1 MPIEFNSNGIVSQN
15 ITEILSER
23 ESTLQGI
30 DSLGPNFSIDKD
42 TPIGNM
48 ELADAN
54 SELSI
59 QELLAWFPSML
70 DVTTAEGV
78 FLDWICAKNRIYRKE
93 PQKTKINSL
102 VLNGDEGTPI
112 LKEDLTVIEN
122 TTGAYFNLNEDV
134 TIGETGTVT
143 AEFICQEYGEIT
155 PSETSKFEILTPLT
169 GLNSVTVDSNSFSIS
184 VGRDWETNKE
194 LARRHKESVQ
204 QTSTSII
211 ESIKANLFSLDG
223 VEHVKYIE
231 NDTENSKTTDG
242 VILPMKSFEMIVD
255 GGLTDDIANSIY
267 INKPV
272 GVRAFGTTLV
282 NVLDENNDVHQI
294 GYSKAEIINVGI
306 DIKVKTQRKQGS
318 NWSEAIKSAIK
329 DEFDDIQDI
338 GGYVKDYD
346 YYKIVT
352 TFDNILDIE
361 NIEIYNIDDEE
372 RVKYSKYPINI
383 HQVAKL
389 DKNNINIIDSYE

>member
-1 MPIEFNSNGIVSQN
+1 M
-15 ITEILSER
+15 
-23 ESTLQGI
+23 
-30 DSLGPNFSIDKD
+30 
-42 TPIGNM
+42 
-48 ELADAN
+48 
-54 SELSI
+54 
-59 QELLAWFPSML
+59 
-70 DVTTAEGV
+70 
-78 FLDWICAKNRIYRKE
+78 
-93 PQKTKINSL
+93 
-102 VLNGDEGTPI
+102 
-112 LKEDLTVIEN
+112 
-122 TTGAYFNLNEDV
+122 
-134 TIGETGTVT
+134 
-143 AEFICQEYGEIT
+143 
-155 PSETSKFEILTPLT
+155 
-169 GLNSVTVDSNSFSIS
+169 
-184 VGRDWETNKE
+184 
-194 LARRHKESVQ
+194 
-204 QTSTSII
+204 
-211 ESIKANLFSLDG
+211 FSLDS

-242 VILPMKSFEMIVD
+242 IVLPMKSFEMIVD

-272 GVRAFGTTLV
+272 GTRAFGTTLV

-329 DEFDDIQDI
+329 DEFDNIQDI

-383 HQVAKL
+383 HQIAKL

>member
-15 ITEILSER
+15 ITEILNER

-59 QELLAWFPSML
+59 QELLAWLPSML

-78 FLDWICAKNRIYRKE
+78 FLDWICAKNRIYRKK
-93 PQKTKINSL
+93 PKKTKITL
-102 VLNGDEGTPI
+102 VLNGDEGTSF
-112 LKEDLTVIEN
+112 LKGDLTVSEN
-122 TTGAYFNLNEDV
+122 VTDVYFNLNENV

-155 PSETSKFEILTPLT
+155 PNETSKFEILTPLT
-169 GLNSVTVDSNSFSIS
+169 GLNSVTVDSNNFSIS

-194 LARRHKESVQ
+194 LVRRHKESVQ

-242 VILPMKSFEMIVD
+242 IILPMKSFEMIVD
-255 GGLTDDIANSIY
+255 GGLTDDIVNSIY

-294 GYSKAEIINVGI
+294 GYSKAEVINVGI
-306 DIKVKTQRKQGS
+306 DIKVKTQRKQSS

-329 DEFDDIQDI
+329 DEFDNIQDI

-361 NIEIYNIDDEE
+361 NIEIYNINDEKK
-372 RVKYSKYPINI
+372 VKYSKYPINI

-389 DKNNINIIDSYE
+389 DKNNINVINSYE

>member
-59 QELLAWFPSML
+59 QELLAWLPSML
-70 DVTTAEGV
+70 DVTTSEGV
-78 FLDWICAKNRIYRKE
+78 FLDWICAKNRIYRKK
-93 PQKTKINSL
+93 PQKTKITL

-112 LKEDLTVIEN
+112 LKEDLTVSEN
-122 TTGAYFNLNEDV
+122 TTGAYFNLNENV

-143 AEFICQEYGEIT
+143 AEFICHEYGEIT

-169 GLNSVTVDSNSFSIS
+169 GLNSVTVDSNNFSIS
-184 VGRDWETNKE
+184 VGRDWETDKE

-242 VILPMKSFEMIVD
+242 IVLPMKSFEMIVD

-272 GVRAFGTTLV
+272 GTRAFGTTLV
-282 NVLDENNDVHQI
+282 NVLDENKDVHQI

-329 DEFDDIQDI
+329 DEFDNIQDI

-383 HQVAKL
+383 HQIAKL

>member
-59 QELLAWFPSML
+59 QELLAWLPSML

-93 PQKTKINSL
+93 PQKTKITL
-102 VLNGDEGTPI
+102 VLNGDEGTSI
-112 LKEDLTVIEN
+112 LKEDLTVSEN
-122 TTGAYFNLNEDV
+122 TTDAYFNLNENV
-134 TIGETGTVT
+134 TIDETGKVT

-155 PSETSKFEILTPLT
+155 PSETSKFEILTPLA
-169 GLNSVTVDSNSFSIS
+169 GLNSVTIDSNNFSIS
-184 VGRDWETNKE
+184 VGRDWETDKE

-211 ESIKANLFSLDG
+211 ESIKANLFSLDS

-242 VILPMKSFEMIVD
+242 IVLPMKSFEMIVD

-272 GVRAFGTTLV
+272 GTRAFGTTLV

-329 DEFDDIQDI
+329 DEFDNIQDI

-383 HQVAKL
+383 HQIAKL
-389 DKNNINIIDSYE
+389 DKNNINIIDS